1 MSAIIRYKSAKKNVT
16 FRAILRYIP
25 ETSMIKKFLLFFLL
39 LSLGYVVQAQF
50 YMITGKVTDAS
61 IEPLAAVNIKIQGGI
76 NGTSTDAN
84 GNYTLKVEKGN
95 YEVVF
100 THLGYK
106 TIKKNITVLHDV
118 TLNAILE
125 EDATS
130 LKEVELTTKRTD
142 RSREIIKEVIAN
154 KEKYVA
160 ISYSCEMYIKAM
172 QEPQEA
178 KFKHKKDS
186 AEKAQK
192 KFIKDS
198 LQKVEEMDSTTKAY
212 RKKKERDSLEHIALT
227 DTSSKEYKKR
237 IAAIRPPDPMK
248 GIAINLAEVIIQKN
262 YEYPDKIK
270 EVRTAVKQKGDET
283 SLFYLTSTE
292 GEFNFYQNLVRITSL
307 SESPFQSPI
316 STGGLLVYKYKLLRS
331 RTENG
336 LKIYTIKV
344 SPNAIGNALVTGEI
358 EIIDSLWCIKSMHL
372 SFPKFHLAEYDE
384 FTMDANFAPDSNGL
398 WLCSKQEFNFK
409 TKIGG
414 AKSSGRTVVYYNK
427 YEVKKFEKKFFNNEL
442 SATEQDAYEK
452 DTAFW
457 NTRRKE
463 PLTEK
468 EVRFIYVSDSIKAAH
483 EKKEY
488 LDSVD
493 KVLNKITF
501 TKVIW
506 FGQQHYNREKELTLN
521 FDPLWIV
528 YNPFGIGGA
537 RVRYGLG
544 IDKKFKNKTTFF
556 NYTNLSYGLINKD
569 VKGDITLSRTYNPY
583 KHAFFYIHLK
593 RNFDVINPF
602 DSWLSIFRRANFY
615 VSNGVRV
622 YHRIELFNGM
632 YFNAGVEYSKRSSI
646 SNYEFNPLFDSI
658 YENYKYKPAA
668 FKDYNAFY
676 SNILFSYTPFQK
688 YLREPKEK
696 IILGSKYPSFIVEW
710 RKGIPNVLGSA
721 INFDYLEYRIEWQ
734 VKMGLFGN
742 SRLNIS
748 SGKFYNTKVLPY
760 IDYKFQNRIGPL
772 FFANPLYTFQALDS
786 TYITLN
792 RFYAAHYYHRFNG
805 ALLNKVP
812 ILKMLQLSESA
823 GGGLLYSKEHNL
835 FYFEMFAG
843 IDRQFILFSER
854 ARFGLYVVQ
863 AVSNNFKSTPQLKIT
878 LDFYDRVNNV
888 WSY

>member
-1 MSAIIRYKSAKKNVT
+1 MVRD
-16 FRAILRYIP
+16 IP
-25 ETSMIKKFLLFFLL
+25 ETSMMKKFLLFFLL
-39 LSLGYVVQAQF
+39 LSLGSVVTAQYF
-50 YMITGKVTDAS
+50 MVTGKVTNAS
-61 IEPLAAVNIKIQGGI
+61 IEPLAAVNIKIQESI
-76 NGTSTDAN
+76 NGTATDAN
-84 GNYTLKVEKGN
+84 GNFTLKVEKGN

-100 THLGYK
+100 THVGYK

-118 TLNAILE
+118 TLNTILE

-130 LKEVELTTKRTD
+130 LKEVELTSKRTD
-142 RSREIIKEVIAN
+142 RSREIIKEVIAH

-192 KFIKDS
+192 KVIKDS
-198 LQKVEEMDSTTKAY
+198 LQSIEESDSSTKAF
-212 RKKKERDSLEHIALT
+212 RKKVERDSLTNLALT
-227 DTSSKEYKKR
+227 DTGTKEYKKR
-237 IAAIRPPDPMK
+237 MASIKAPNPLN
-248 GIAINLAEVIIQKN
+248 GININLAEVIIEKN
-262 YEYPDKIK
+262 YEYPDKVK
-270 EVRTAVKQKGDET
+270 EVRTAIMKKGDES
-283 SLFYLTSTE
+283 SLFYLSSTE
-292 GEFNFYQNLVRITSL
+292 GEFNFYQNIVRITSL

-316 STGGLLVYKYKLLRS
+316 STAGLIVYKYKLLRS
-331 RTENG
+331 RTDNG

-358 EIIDSLWCIKSMHL
+358 EIIDSLWCIKSLHL
-372 SFPKFHLAEYDE
+372 TFPKYHLAEYDE
-384 FTMDANFAPDSNGL
+384 FIMDANYSPDSNGL
-398 WLCSKQEFNFK
+398 WLCTRQEFSFK
-409 TKIGG
+409 TKVGG
-414 AKSSGRTVVYYNK
+414 AKSSGRTVVYYNH
-427 YEVKKFEKKFFNNEL
+427 YEVKKFGKKFFNNEL
-442 SATEQDAYEK
+442 SATQQDAYER
-452 DTAFW
+452 DTTFW

-501 TKVIW
+501 TKIIW
-506 FGQQHYNREKELTLN
+506 FGQQHYNREQELTLN
-521 FDPLWIV
+521 FDPLWIM
-528 YNPFGIGGA
+528 YTPFGVGGS
-537 RVRYGLG
+537 RVRYGFG
-544 IDKKFKNKTTFF
+544 VNKKFKNKTTFF
-556 NYTNLSYGLINKD
+556 NYTNVSYGLMNKD

-583 KHAFFYIHLK
+583 KHAFFYIHAK

-615 VSNGVRV
+615 VSTGIRA

-632 YFNAGVEYSKRSSI
+632 YFNAGLEFAKRSSI
-646 SNYEFNPLFDSI
+646 ANYEFNSLFDSV
-658 YENYKYKPAA
+658 YENYKYKPSD

-676 SNILFSYTPFQK
+676 SNLLLSYTPSQK
-688 YLREPKEK
+688 YLKEPKEK
-696 IILGSKYPSFIVEW
+696 IILGSKYPSFIIEW

-721 INFDYLEYRIEWQ
+721 INFDYLEYRIEWE
-734 VKMGLFGN
+734 VKMGLLGN
-742 SRLNIS
+742 SRVNFS
-748 SGKFYNTKVLPY
+748 SGKFFNTKELPY
-760 IDYKFQNRIGPL
+760 IDYKFQSRIGPL

-792 RFYAAHYYHRFNG
+792 RFYTAHYYHRFNG
-805 ALLNKVP
+805 ALLNKIP
-812 ILKMLQLSESA
+812 ILKILQLSESA
-823 GGGLLYSKEHNL
+823 GGGLLYSKEHKL
-835 FYFEMFAG
+835 LYFEVFAG

-854 ARFGLYVVQ
+854 ARFGLYLVQ